1 MLKISILIDTQ
12 IIFLE
17 YVMNGKRNPVS
28 LRSLYK
34 IKVEAMKESTIQ
46 YHNLL
51 YKLTLRTILPT
62 DLGVI

>member
-46 YHNLL
+46 YHN
-51 YKLTLRTILPT
+51 
-62 DLGVI
+62 